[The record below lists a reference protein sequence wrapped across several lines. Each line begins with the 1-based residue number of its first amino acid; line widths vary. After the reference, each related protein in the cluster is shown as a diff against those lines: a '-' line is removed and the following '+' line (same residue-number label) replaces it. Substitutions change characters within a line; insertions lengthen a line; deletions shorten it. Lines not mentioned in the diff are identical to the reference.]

1 MEHRSPTP
9 PRSESALSRP
19 CFVCVPRTSPARLP
33 DMLFSRPL
41 IIVSTL
47 APSATRERIRD
58 FATSRDLPNLD
69 AFRRRLI
76 VSWRLSQANEDF
88 VFQPEYGDSLD
99 IDGTR
104 FIGLVEPA
112 SGGSRI
118 RGRVVVAPMM
128 KIVLSVFMLAVV
140 FAALA
145 TLAQDQQPAAKVL
158 AIAMTMLGSA
168 ALMLRYSLRS
178 TSRIVDARLRQCLE
192 ATGSR
197 AA

>member
-1 MEHRSPTP
+1 
-9 PRSESALSRP
+9 
-19 CFVCVPRTSPARLP
+19 
-33 DMLFSRPL
+33 MLFSRPL
-41 IIVSTL
+41 IIESTL